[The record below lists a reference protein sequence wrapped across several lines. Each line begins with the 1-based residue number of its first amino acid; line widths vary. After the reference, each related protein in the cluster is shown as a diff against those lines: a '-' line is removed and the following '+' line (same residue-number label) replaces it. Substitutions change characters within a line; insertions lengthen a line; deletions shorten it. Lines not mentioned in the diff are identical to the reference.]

1 MEQQDLIMQKKC
13 EAMVGKRV
21 TVMVEG
27 FDRYAG
33 SFFGRSAADAPEIDG
48 KVFFT
53 SSKNRMN
60 AGSMV
65 EVEITDYMECDLLGE
80 MVEA

>member
-1 MEQQDLIMQKKC
+1 METQDLVVQKQC
-13 EAMVGKRV
+13 EAMVGKRL

-33 SFFGRSAADAPEIDG
+33 SFFGRSANDAPETDG

-53 SSKNRMN
+53 ASTNRMN

-65 EVEITDYMECDLLGE
+65 EVEITDFMECDLLGE
-80 MVEA
+80 MVEE